1 MGSKTEIISLDNF
14 MPKKKYYLRK
24 YLGDDS
30 SKDDTSFPDLIHQ
43 KGDFF
48 PPYSEIIMS

>member
-1 MGSKTEIISLDNF
+1 

-30 SKDDTSFPDLIHQ
+30 SKDDPSFPDLIHQ

-48 PPYSEIIMS
+48 PLTLRLLWVR